1 VIYWKNQTSYSEL
14 RHYSFHWF
22 LWTFL
27 LEKNE
32 SKLKRVD
39 LEYMISNTH
48 KNYSDWIK
56 LMSNDDFKVITK
68 SKMDNKQF
76 ESRNYL
82 LQILFDACCL
92 NRKNILKS
100 CLYKTTKTGKGH
112 SISKKIYELKNLNP
126 NKSN

>member
-1 VIYWKNQTSYSEL
+1 
-14 RHYSFHWF
+14 
-22 LWTFL
+22 
-27 LEKNE
+27 
-32 SKLKRVD
+32 
-39 LEYMISNTH
+39 
-48 KNYSDWIK
+48 
-56 LMSNDDFKVITK
+56 MSNDVLKVITK

-76 ESRNYL
+76 ESGNYL

-112 SISKKIYELKNLNP
+112 SISKKKYELKNLKKH